1 MLILGI
7 DTSTSAISAAVSDG
21 CGLAVS
27 RAVLDPRGHTEHLA
41 PTIAAV
47 LAEAAAAPADL
58 CAIAVGVGPGPF
70 TGLRVGLATAV
81 TMGLA
86 LGIPVHGI
94 GSLDALALQVA
105 EHHTGEV
112 LVATDARR
120 RETYWARYAV
130 APGLVDPLTEPA
142 VALPADLPEE
152 ARSLPVAGR
161 AALLYPAAF
170 GDPVHDADG
179 QPVLDV
185 DAAAVIALVRQG
197 LASGKALPVQ
207 ARYLRRPDALTTAE
221 RMSR

>member
-21 CGLAVS
+21 TGRTAS

-41 PTIAAV
+41 PTIVAV
-47 LAEAAAAPADL
+47 LAELGVTPADL
-58 CAIAVGVGPGPF
+58 AAIAVGVGPGPF
-70 TGLRVGLATAV
+70 TGLRVGLTTAM

-94 GSLDALALQVA
+94 GSLDALALQA
-105 EHHTGEV
+105 SDYHTGEL

-130 APGLVDPLTEPA
+130 APGRIDPLTEPA
-142 VALPADLPEE
+142 VSLPADLPAEVR
-152 ARSLPVAGR
+152 ALPVAGR
-161 AALLYPAAF
+161 AAGLYPGAF
-170 GDPVHDADG
+170 GEPVRGEGGH
-179 QPVLDV
+179 PVLDV
-185 DAAAVIALVRQG
+185 DAAAVIVLVRQG
-197 LASGKALPVQ
+197 LASGRALPVQ
-207 ARYLRRPDALTTAE
+207 ACYLRRPDALTTAE